1 MNPVIM
7 VATATCLGMVLAL
20 MLLFRKLSSSGSSL
34 PLTADWIEELS
45 IDCYRPMLRL
55 LDGEDLT
62 AELRMER
69 CQLFRDHLRHL
80 TEDFGRVCTALKLVM
95 LQSGGDR
102 PDLASILIHQQ
113 IMYTC
118 GLLVVYSR
126 LFLYRWGICTVDVTS
141 LLKIFDGMRLEL
153 QSMVS
158 MAEPM
163 SA

>member
-1 MNPVIM
+1 
-7 VATATCLGMVLAL
+7 MVLAL

-62 AELRMER
+62 DEVRMDR

-80 TEDFGRVCTALKLVM
+80 TEDFGRVCTALKVVM
-95 LQSGGDR
+95 LQSGLDR

-113 IMYTC
+113 MMYTC

-153 QSMVS
+153 QSMLS